1 MNKIYKTALAISFG
15 LLLSSKLFAGDPDRA
30 GQAGATQ
37 LVINPWP
44 SSSGQGGAN
53 MGSISG
59 VESMSL
65 NPAGIMN
72 VRNNEFEISHAI
84 WLGSLGVSINSFG
97 VCQRVGK
104 DKENALGLSITSFDF
119 GNIPLTTENAPE
131 NTGQTYTISMLNIG
145 FDFAHRF
152 SDNITAGFLVRGVS
166 EGIPNTQSSGVSL
179 DAGIQ
184 YVAGKSDRYHFG
196 VSLRNI
202 GPSMSY
208 TGDGLSSYG
217 LLNGTTNSV
226 LLNKPSQSFEL
237 PSILDIAGGYDII
250 VPDSVI
256 KNTLSVNAAFISN
269 AFAEDQFAVGLEFS
283 YRGFL
288 KLRGGMVYQN
298 GEFTTS
304 SPSAFAG
311 PCGGVSVDIPFG
323 KDQGNKE
330 KTKRLAV
337 EYSYRAA
344 GVFGGTHTFG
354 LRLNM

>member
-1 MNKIYKTALAISFG
+1 MNKILKTAFALSLG
-15 LLLSSKLFAGDPDRA
+15 LLLSTNMFAGDPDRS

-37 LVINPWP
+37 LVVNPWP
-44 SSSGQGGAN
+44 SSSGLGGSN
-53 MGSISG
+53 MGSIGG
-59 VESMSL
+59 VEAMNL
-65 NPAGIMN
+65 NPAGILN
-72 VRNNEFEISHAI
+72 VRNNEFEVSHAI
-84 WLGSLGVSINSFG
+84 WLGGLGVSINSFG
-97 VCQRVGK
+97 LCQRVGK
-104 DKENALGLSITSFDF
+104 DKENAIGLSITSFDF
-119 GNIPLTTENAPE
+119 GNIPFTTENAPQS
-131 NTGQTYTISMLNIG
+131 TGQTYTISMLNIG
-145 FDFAHRF
+145 LDFAHRF

-166 EGIPNTQSSGVSL
+166 EGIPNTQATGVSL

-184 YVAGKSDRYHFG
+184 YVAGKNDRYHFG
-196 VSLRNI
+196 VALRNI

-217 LLNGTTNSV
+217 VLDGTSNDVQLT
-226 LLNKPSQSFEL
+226 KPTQSFEL
-237 PSILDIAGGYDII
+237 PSLLDIAGGYDII
-250 VPDSVI
+250 VPDSATR
-256 KNTLSVNAAFISN
+256 NNLSVNASFISN
-269 AFAEDQFAVGLEFS
+269 AFAEDQFAVGLEYS

-288 KLRGGMVYQN
+288 KLRGGLVYQS

-311 PCGGVSVDIPFG
+311 PCGGISIDIPFG